1 VDDVPNRRSVSDD
14 RRLGGLAAWTEEE
27 EKDACDE
34 DRGDGVAFR
43 RKGKSGT

>member
-14 RRLGGLAAWTEEE
+14 RPPAWTEEE
-27 EKDACDE
+27 EEAACDE